1 MKHTETKSL
10 LMLLAVMLLGA
21 VLVTGLLA
29 SQDSL
34 RREIV
39 TLQEELTRAE
49 TQLKEVITQKEERE
63 TQLKTIKN
71 DIREADLTIEESTAK
86 IADLEE
92 DIAEEQAQK
101 ETHQQLIDELT
112 LQLEGASGGKSE

>member
-49 TQLKEVITQKEERE
+49 TQLKEVIGQKEEQE
-63 TQLKTIKN
+63 TQLKAIKN

-101 ETHQQLIDELT
+101 ETHQQRIDELT
-112 LQLEGASGGKSE
+112 LQLEGACGGKSE

>member
-49 TQLKEVITQKEERE
+49 TQLKEVIGQKEEQE
-63 TQLKTIKN
+63 TQLKAIKN

-101 ETHQQLIDELT
+101 ETHQQRIDELT

>member
-39 TLQEELTRAE
+39 TLQEELTQAE
-49 TQLKEVITQKEERE
+49 TQLKEVITQKEEQE
-63 TQLKTIKN
+63 TQLKAIKN

-101 ETHQQLIDELT
+101 ETHQQRIDELT

>member
-39 TLQEELTRAE
+39 TLQDELTRAE

>member
-49 TQLKEVITQKEERE
+49 TQLKEVITQKEEQE
-63 TQLKTIKN
+63 TQLKAIKN

-101 ETHQQLIDELT
+101 ETHQQRIDELT